1 MEVEAQEDGVLAK
14 ILVCIYYFCSLLT
27 QAPNGAKD
35 IMVNKPIAFLSDE
48 GDDISNIEIP
58 AEAEEQSKDQP
69 ALKENS
75 ETEAKSTPSTD
86 KPSSNE
92 TLQHGEVSF
101 SKPAF
106 PSVIRLAHEHGI
118 RDPENV
124 IEGTGPKG
132 MLTKGDVL
140 AYLGKAKSAFG
151 TAKPHHTTMSEIVKS
166 NAAGG
171 AGGEASKEAPKKS
184 PVSLTPDQQRD
195 MIMAGLVARSQ
206 PRLELPKHA
215 SADDVLGSY
224 GVLKPVSTAPKPS
237 LNDVYASL
245 LK

>member
-48 GDDISNIEIP
+48 GDDISNIEMP

-75 ETEAKSTPSTD
+75 ETEAKSTPTD

-184 PVSLTPDQQRD
+184 PVSLTPDQQRE
-195 MIMAGLVARSQ
+195 MMMAGLVAGSQ
-206 PRLELPKHA
+206 QSLELPKHA